1 MYNYIFELIAVAL
14 NLSQLLVSSTF
25 IKSSNQ
31 VLGHTWIYQKNM
43 IQGFFFWRQAVIT
56 TNSDH

>member
-31 VLGHTWIYQKNM
+31 VLGHTWIYQKKYDT
-43 IQGFFFWRQAVIT
+43 GFFFGAKQ
-56 TNSDH
+56 